1 MKRKRATRARAGAR
15 GSFFRPC
22 GRAGFGRARAK
33 DYPPV
38 FETAKRTQLLVA
50 VAVNEPVSLH
60 ELCFILGI
68 CKGAAHAA
76 VAHCE
81 RLGIVVRRRVEKP
94 APCEF
99 LVRGRYCLNRRHPLY
114 RGIRA
119 FLRALDRAKPIGRVK
134 RAGVGALGDVER
146 GRRCSDL
153 DFLFGKPSRTR
164 ALAFV
169 ALLGVVDAR
178 LFTYLWGRT
187 RDTVRKSLES
197 MASARLLHGEKLS
210 GMGRNI
216 AVHGAEGRRAIRRKF
231 KTFRFAESV
240 PALEELRALVNDLA
254 RLKPQY
260 GVLADEAKKMRSF
273 LRDGLGL
280 QERPIR
286 SLLRDELDV
295 ED

>member
-15 GSFFRPC
+15 GSFFRAR
-22 GRAGFGRARAK
+22 GRVGFGRARAK

-81 RLGIVVRRRVEKP
+81 RLGIVIRRRVEKP

-99 LVRGRYCLNRRHPLY
+99 LVRGRYCLNRRHPLC
-114 RGIRA
+114 RGIRS
-119 FLRALDRAKPIGRVK
+119 FLLALDRAKPIGRVK
-134 RAGVGALGDVER
+134 RAEVGPMGAVVR
-146 GRRCSDL
+146 GRRCRDL
-153 DFLFGKPSRTR
+153 DFLFGNPSRTR

-169 ALLGVVDAR
+169 SLLGVVDAR

-197 MASARLLHGEKLS
+197 MASARLLHGETLS
-210 GMGRNI
+210 GMGRN
-216 AVHGAEGRRAIRRKF
+216 VTVDGRNLRGAIRRKF

-240 PALEELRALVNDLA
+240 PALNQLRALVSDLV
-254 RLKPQY
+254 RLKPHY

-273 LRDGLGL
+273 LRDGADRSA
-280 QERPIR
+280 RPN
-286 SLLRDELDV
+286 LADEMPTKP
-295 ED
+295 